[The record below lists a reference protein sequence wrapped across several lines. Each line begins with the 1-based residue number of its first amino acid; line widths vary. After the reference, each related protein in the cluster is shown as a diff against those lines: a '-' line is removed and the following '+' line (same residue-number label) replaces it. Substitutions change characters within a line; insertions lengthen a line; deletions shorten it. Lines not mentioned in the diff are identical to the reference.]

1 MTSQFYMMKSFGII
15 DLNVIE
21 LNNLI
26 ETFCKDL
33 FTDKIMDINKK
44 EENLNLT
51 ANLIK
56 ELDEDNQKNL
66 IDLLEK
72 KPEALNNKDLIKDLK
87 DRIIKLNLLKDE
99 LREEREQL
107 IGNDIEFDADELIED
122 EEDFDVLDELNETM
136 TVEISTDEI
145 EEDDIKEMCEI
156 FKVNYEENEN
166 DIKNKIKENKSL
178 NILEGSLSKLNDK
191 TQKKIADKLEENL
204 ENEEEK
210 NQLNDIRK
218 NLKKLNSYKK
228 LGKILKERKEK
239 NENDFEK
246 EIENILKLNNNGN
259 KNLDEENIKRFN
271 KEIKKYLFDNIHI
284 DFDKN
289 ELIENYIKESKKE
302 ETIWKC
308 AAKINSL
315 SDKDK
320 KHALDE
326 IKMKTNNER
335 NKMNIYNKLLKE
347 IEILEKV
354 KNMKN
359 DVELKKK
366 DLIQVE
372 EINLNHGK
380 LDEKLESFIQILNK
394 DNVNKNDIINV
405 VNELINYDEINQ
417 EFFLNNFREKL
428 NSTKK
433 DFIIRQIE
441 TLLGKKKIQN
451 KFAYKVLEKY
461 MRNVI
466 IEKIKNEKK
475 YGIFIDDKDKRGV
488 IILKNPH
495 ELNEDKFNEMK
506 NNFFED
512 LNELKKGNENK
523 NNEKKLEEIADVIN
537 SLDKDDKIK
546 ILAEIK
552 NNYDLPNENN
562 LYNKFIKIFEKRKKI
577 YNEQKLQKKKES
589 KKEIEDKKKEEEN
602 NLLYS
607 FLDLKEKNNNSSDI
621 VIYSENALESNND
634 NIKENNIDKNFTFHI
649 GYLETEETY

>member
-1 MTSQFYMMKSFGII
+1 MVYKTREVNTMVIGII
-15 DLNVIE
+15 GENCSGKSTLANEIQKTIGAEVI
-21 LNNLI
+21 
-26 ETFCKDL
+26 TGKDYL
-33 FTDKIMDINKK
+33 RLAKS
-44 EENLNLT
+44 ESEAT
-51 ANLIK
+51 AL
-56 ELDEDNQKNL
+56 
-66 IDLLEK
+66 
-72 KPEALNNKDLIKDLK
+72 
-87 DRIIKLNLLKDE
+87 
-99 LREEREQL
+99 
-107 IGNDIEFDADELIED
+107 
-122 EEDFDVLDELNETM
+122 
-136 TVEISTDEI
+136 
-145 EEDDIKEMCEI
+145 
-156 FKVNYEENEN
+156 
-166 DIKNKIKENKSL
+166 
-178 NILEGSLSKLNDK
+178 
-191 TQKKIADKLEENL
+191 
-204 ENEEEK
+204 
-210 NQLNDIRK
+210 
-218 NLKKLNSYKK
+218 
-228 LGKILKERKEK
+228 
-239 NENDFEK
+239 
-246 EIENILKLNNNGN
+246 
-259 KNLDEENIKRFN
+259 
-271 KEIKKYLFDNIHI
+271 
-284 DFDKN
+284 
-289 ELIENYIKESKKE
+289 
-302 ETIWKC
+302 
-308 AAKINSL
+308 
-315 SDKDK
+315 
-320 KHALDE
+320 
-326 IKMKTNNER
+326 
-335 NKMNIYNKLLKE
+335 
-347 IEILEKV
+347 
-354 KNMKN
+354 
-359 DVELKKK
+359 
-366 DLIQVE
+366 
-372 EINLNHGK
+372 
-380 LDEKLESFIQILNK
+380 
-394 DNVNKNDIINV
+394 
-405 VNELINYDEINQ
+405 
-417 EFFLNNFREKL
+417 FREKL

-495 ELNEDKFNEMK
+495 ELNEDKYNEMK